1 MTIIDR
7 LLRACATGVGCRA
20 TINMKAL
27 RTIDDTAKRLLD
39 PLSNVERSSASIA
52 YGAQP
57 TAAGDTCEEAETLT
71 GN

>member
-27 RTIDDTAKRLLD
+27 RTIDVCLWPKADI
-39 PLSNVERSSASIA
+39 PLSGSLIRFRM
-52 YGAQP
+52 
-57 TAAGDTCEEAETLT
+57 
-71 GN
+71 